1 MIFSSG
7 CSNDSVTSSVQGDL
21 SENPLPSP
29 NVLEKLHPSEGN
41 VSSIPDSD
49 SKSELLKQDLQLPPE
64 VPHSISALNGPSYN
78 IGFLPPMLGSQVL
91 QMEGRDNQAHE
102 APRVS
107 NFVSWLTKSIKLFFT
122 FFGKYNIFSHCFHFF
137 SLSE

>member
-29 NVLEKLHPSEGN
+29 NVLEKLQPSEGN

-64 VPHSISALNGPSYN
+64 VPHSLSALHGPSYN

-107 NFVSWLTKSIKLFFT
+107 NFVSWLTKFIKLFFT
-122 FFGKYNIFSHCFHFF
+122 FLANIIFF
-137 SLSE
+137 LLLSLFFLLSE

>member
-7 CSNDSVTSSVQGDL
+7 CSNDSVTSSVQDL

-29 NVLEKLHPSEGN
+29 NVLEKLQPSESN

-64 VPHSISALNGPSYN
+64 VPHSLSALNGPSYN

-91 QMEGRDNQAHE
+91 PVEGRDNQAHE

-107 NFVSWLTKSIKLFFT
+107 NFVSWLTKFIKLFFT
-122 FFGKYNIFSHCFHFF
+122 FLANIIFFFSYCFHFF
-137 SLSE
+137 FII